1 MKILRKPILFAVG
14 GTGYVLLEFLWRG
27 WSHISM
33 FLAGGLCFLLVAHI
47 ASDYG
52 VVGCAYD
59 SADWQYIALDV
70 QADYMREGTVCH
82 EIWHAT
88 ENEIRSR
95 DYTAFDWDQ
104 WNRLNPEG
112 FLYYGDGTMQ
122 DPAQPWTL
130 YSSAPEDVRFVDTY
144 SCVAATE
151 DRARIMEFFMTH
163 DDEAELLIQ
172 SPYIRAKLQIM
183 CDAVRR
189 YFDTAGWGTPRWE
202 QLL

>member
-1 MKILRKPILFAVG
+1 M
-14 GTGYVLLEFLWRG
+14 
-27 WSHISM
+27 
-33 FLAGGLCFLLVAHI
+33 AHI

>member
-1 MKILRKPILFAVG
+1 MRRKTTAA
-14 GTGYVLLEFLWRG
+14 LL
-27 WSHISM
+27 
-33 FLAGGLCFLLVAHI
+33 AALCFILLLP
-47 ASDYG
+47 
-52 VVGCAYD
+52 GCGLRAAKD
-59 SADWQYIALDV
+59 
-70 QADYMREGTVCH
+70 
-82 EIWHAT
+82 
-88 ENEIRSR
+88 RSHR
-95 DYTAFDWDQ
+95 F
-104 WNRLNPEG
+104 
-112 FLYYGDGTMQ
+112 
-122 DPAQPWTL
+122 PAQPWTL

-202 QLL
+202 RFL